1 MLAATAIAS
10 GSASVEKG
18 EDTVSVR
25 VGSRPARRTLFR
37 YGTALP
43 ASDEHLARRPLSQEG
58 GRACRGA
65 IGPRLEQGDQIA
77 DRGAGQRDLVA
88 EAVERRAQ
96 AADDRQIGRASCRER
111 VCQYV

>member
-10 GSASVEKG
+10 GSAIVEKG

-43 ASDEHLARRPLSQEG
+43 ASDAHLAPRPLSQEG

-77 DRGAGQRDLVA
+77 DRGAGQRDLRS
-88 EAVERRAQ
+88 EEPTSELQSLMRSSYAVYWLKKKKKQ
-96 AADDRQIGRASCRER
+96 K
-111 VCQYV
+111 